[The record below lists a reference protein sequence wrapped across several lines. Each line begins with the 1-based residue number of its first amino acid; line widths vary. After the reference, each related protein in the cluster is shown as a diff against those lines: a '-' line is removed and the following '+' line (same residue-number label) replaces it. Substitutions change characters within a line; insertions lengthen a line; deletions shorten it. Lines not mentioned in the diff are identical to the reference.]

1 MKPQKENWINNKW
14 RPAIGWL
21 YITICVFDFIIGPI
35 FWTVWQGYFVSGVV
49 AQQWAPLTLGAGGL
63 FHMSMGAILGVTS
76 WSRGKEKIG
85 GVAGNGYPTS
95 ALNTQPSRGSHEG
108 E

>member
-1 MKPQKENWINNKW
+1 MKKETWLQNKW

-21 YITICVFDFIIGPI
+21 YIIVCIFDFVVGPI
-35 FWTVWQGYFVSGVV
+35 FWTVWQAQMASGVV
-49 AQQWAPLTLGAGGL
+49 AQQWAPLTLGSGGL

-76 WSRGKEKIG
+76 WSRGKEKMQ

-95 ALNTQPSRGSHEG
+95 ANDEYK
-108 E
+108 